1 MSFLYCMEN
10 GVKTLSRARI
20 GLFGGSFNPIHNGHI
35 AIGRWMLEHKHLDE
49 VWFMV
54 SPQNPL
60 KVGRRCPSA
69 EERFNIVAEALENEP
84 RLVACDYELHLPK
97 PSYTWNTLKH
107 LSEDYPQNDFIL
119 LMGGDNWKRFER
131 WWHWKDIIW
140 QYETGIFPRN
150 GEIPVSSTMIRE
162 MLAKGE
168 DISPYV
174 PKTVVRHYQTSCL
187 P

>member
-1 MSFLYCMEN
+1 MGLISAALGSVGGVLAEQWKEYFYCEALPETVLVTK
-10 GVKTLSRARI
+10 GKKRI
-20 GLFGGSFNPIHNGHI
+20 GKRGTNTKG
-35 AIGRWMLEHKHLDE
+35 EK
-49 VWFMV
+49 V
-54 SPQNPL
+54 STV
-60 KVGRRCPSA
+60 KDAVVSSMARVS
-69 EERFNIVAEALENEP
+69 
-84 RLVACDYELHLPK
+84 CDAS

>member
-1 MSFLYCMEN
+1 MEN
-10 GVKTLSRARI
+10 GVNKLRKARI

-49 VWFMV
+49 VWFLV

-60 KVGRRCPSA
+60 KVRRSCPSA
-69 EERFNIVAEALENEP
+69 EERFSIVAQALENEP

-174 PKTVVRHYQTSCL
+174 PKAVVRHYQTSCL